1 MTPSGTRGATAA
13 AAMALAAVLTAAG
26 CGSGTDGA
34 RQGPATPSAPA
45 ATGTGPYP
53 TPSDAAEAAPLP
65 AGSGGT
71 PKGGVPKPDD
81 VDQAD
86 ADVVSKGA
94 LTVMRTFD
102 TTVDRGPSDAEA
114 RAASAGWLTDA
125 YAARLSEHRPR
136 AAPGAPWQEW
146 AGHRAYTTVAL
157 QKAEDAA
164 KPADTD
170 TEAWRQWAVTTT
182 PRGRDG
188 WTGEPATV
196 PAYVQ
201 LTRKAA
207 GEAWRVDDIFFQ

>member
-1 MTPSGTRGATAA
+1 MTPSVTRGATAA
-13 AAMALAAVLTAAG
+13 AATALAAVLTAVG
-26 CGSGTDGA
+26 CGSGTDGG

-53 TPSDAAEAAPLP
+53 IPSDAAEAEPLP

-71 PKGGVPKPDD
+71 PKGGVPRPDD

-86 ADVVSKGA
+86 ADAVSKGA
-94 LTVMRTFD
+94 LTVMGTFD
-102 TTVDRGPSDAEA
+102 TTVDRGPSDAEV
-114 RAASAGWLTDA
+114 RAASAGWLTHA
-125 YAARLSEHRPR
+125 YAASLSKHRPR
-136 AAPGAPWQEW
+136 AAPGAQWQEW

-196 PAYVQ
+196 PAYVH

-207 GEAWRVDDIFFQ
+207 GEAWRVDDILFQ